1 MSPPGKKYV
10 ADRMLHSEY
19 QVKKQ
24 GDLACLFFKQECPYC
39 RDFKPTWNRVARKIE
54 KRWPSRS
61 VAPPE
66 VRRLDVNRYNTVQKN
81 IGFPSVPCIALYK
94 TGKPPVFLT
103 TSDRSLSNMVK
114 LVENYYL
121 KDRLPPSDECVIG
134 TEAGQW
140 PQEPEKEKAPP
151 PQEIK
156 SLPKSPRPEKPE
168 TPVKLV
174 VSSTPRSPVRPPLPS
189 FVTARAASVTKSTK
203 PAAVAVN
210 EIKFTV
216 SAKPPE
222 DEIFARLL
230 AKLMKNKDQL
240 Q

>member
-10 ADRMLHSEY
+10 AERMLHSEY

-24 GDLACLFFKQECPYC
+24 GDLACLFFKQECRYC

-54 KRWPSRS
+54 KRWPSRT
-61 VAPPE
+61 VTPPE

-140 PQEPEKEKAPP
+140 PQEDKEEKAPP
-151 PQEIK
+151 KVEPTGK
-156 SLPKSPRPEKPE
+156 VEKPE
-168 TPVKLV
+168 TPPPQKLTI
-174 VSSTPRSPVRPPLPS
+174 SATPRPAVRPPLPS
-189 FVTARAASVTKSTK
+189 FVAARAASVTKSPSPPSPAV
-203 PAAVAVN
+203 PAAA
-210 EIKFTV
+210 
-216 SAKPPE
+216 E